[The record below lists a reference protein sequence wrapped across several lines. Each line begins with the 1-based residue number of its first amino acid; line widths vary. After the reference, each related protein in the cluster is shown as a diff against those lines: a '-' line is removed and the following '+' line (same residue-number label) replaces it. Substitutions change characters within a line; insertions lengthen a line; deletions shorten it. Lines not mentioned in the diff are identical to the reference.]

1 MLRAFSIEG
10 ARNLGSG
17 TARQKR
23 EHERAMSYGAGRAIL
38 MPKVLDSRIPLA
50 LVSTTT
56 QSAGQGVAWLL
67 FHIYKT
73 ILKVPGAAY

>member
-1 MLRAFSIEG
+1 
-10 ARNLGSG
+10 
-17 TARQKR
+17 
-23 EHERAMSYGAGRAIL
+23 MSYGAGRAIL